1 MGKTTRSSEQLNRLS
16 SGVMVIA
23 ARILI
28 YTLLLLVLYRGVTAA
43 YSFGYELFY
52 SQSVEEAP
60 GRDIRVTIPQ
70 NADTGQAAE
79 LLLKKGLI
87 RSTASFRA
95 QAAFFGLTVKPGSYL
110 LNTSETVK
118 ELLEELNAGPESS
131 GEGNK

>member
-110 LNTSETVK
+110 LKFSNFPLH
-118 ELLEELNAGPESS
+118 LLFSQIFEKQS
-131 GEGNK
+131 

>member
-1 MGKTTRSSEQLNRLS
+1 M
-16 SGVMVIA
+16 MVIA

-52 SQSVEEAP
+52 SQSAEEAP
-60 GRDIRVTIPQ
+60 GREIRVTIPQ
-70 NADTGQAAE
+70 NADTAQAAE

-110 LNTSETVK
+110 PVRK
-118 ELLEELNAGPESS
+118 AAGRVINDPGSKGPGLSRFTGS
-131 GEGNK
+131 GQ

>member
-1 MGKTTRSSEQLNRLS
+1 M
-16 SGVMVIA
+16 MVIA

-52 SQSVEEAP
+52 SQSAEEAP
-60 GRDIRVTIPQ
+60 GREIRVTIPQ
-70 NADTGQAAE
+70 NADTAQAAE

-95 QAAFFGLTVKPGSYL
+95 QAVFFGLTPGSYL

-118 ELLEELNAGPESS
+118 EILEELNAGPDSS
-131 GEGNK
+131 QEGKK